1 MRPKTKLLWE
11 LFGVFFRIGLFTFG
25 GGYAMISLIDEA
37 CVEKRGWISKEDM
50 DRLVVLAESTPGPVA
65 INCATFVGKRQAGI
79 PGALSATFGM
89 VLPSF
94 LVILLISRYLDRFLE
109 LRLVAGAFRGVKLAV
124 AILILDAGLR
134 LMKRLPRK
142 PLPLG
147 ILLVALGAMLAAE
160 LLALRLSSVV
170 LLLGAAAVSLLAL
183 ACARRKGGGL

>member
-37 CVEKRGWISKEDM
+37 CVEKRAWISHEDM

-134 LMKRLPRK
+134 MMKRLPRK

-170 LLLGAAAVSLLAL
+170 LLLGAAAVSLLVL

>member
-37 CVEKRGWISKEDM
+37 CVEKRAWISHEDM

-79 PGALSATFGM
+79 AGALSATFGM

-134 LMKRLPRK
+134 MMKRLPRK